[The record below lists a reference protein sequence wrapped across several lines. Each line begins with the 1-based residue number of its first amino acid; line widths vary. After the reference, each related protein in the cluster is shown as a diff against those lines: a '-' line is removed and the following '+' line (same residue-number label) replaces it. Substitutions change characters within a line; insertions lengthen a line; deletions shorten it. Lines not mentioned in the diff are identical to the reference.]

1 MKQTFSLFRAMLF
14 LMVSLCMPTSVFA
27 VTNVTTT
34 AGGQLQAKIEALGGA
49 ASVTEL
55 TISGPLNGTDIDY
68 LHSTLTKVTV
78 LNLSNA
84 RIVAGGDSYHRW
96 DVDWDG
102 NATMYEWDGPWNT
115 ENDVVGDYM
124 FSNMPQL
131 TTLTLPTTL
140 TAIGANAFS
149 HSAITEITVPTGV
162 TTMGNE
168 AFMHCEQLQRA
179 VLPEGLTAIPTSAF
193 NNCYALEEVNL
204 PSTVESIGGYAF
216 YDNHSRTSALVIP
229 AACKT
234 IGECAYHNNVLMPSV
249 TFNGDVESIGG
260 EAFSHCKALTT
271 FTFPQS
277 ITEVPANVLLNCESL
292 TSVTLAE
299 GTTRINGGAFS
310 GCFSLTSINLN
321 QASLT
326 YIGGYAFM
334 GTGFTAV
341 TLPNTLSEIEWG
353 VFYECQQL
361 TSINIPTAIDYVP
374 GGFVENCP
382 LLTTVTMHDGIR
394 TISDWAF
401 SNCTSLATIS
411 LNDQITTI
419 GSRAFKGCTSL
430 VLTKLPD
437 ALTTLGEW
445 ALGETPSITGTLT
458 IPTGV
463 TAIGSD
469 AFNGCGI
476 STIVL
481 HDGITEFGSGVFA
494 NTPNLSSINL
504 PSAIDHIPAFFFFH
518 ATALQQITLPAT
530 VREIHESA
538 FSESGITS
546 IALPEGIELI
556 GNYAFSASQLQ
567 TFSVP
572 DGYTNPL
579 GYGCFENC
587 KQLKSVYMGRNQDY
601 SQDYYFSYLYGCD
614 ALELLRIHAGTPPP
628 CEEWA
633 MGYRTNCVLE
643 VPEEMISL
651 YQGTDIWKDFKTIR
665 GFFSGD
671 MLADADFAVM
681 QDLYNALGGAN
692 WKTPWNMENNHH
704 AVGKWNGIIT
714 TKKEG
719 DDQTYVITDIDLSAQ
734 QLNGSLPASVFRLA
748 ALKTLKLNNNTI
760 SGNLTTLLD
769 SEASATISEVDLH
782 DNCLTGDIYP
792 FASKLTGLTYLDLS
806 YNQLTDISQPISNE
820 KLGDWEFIYNF
831 QFMKEATHALIDEL
845 PADAPVTDMTV
856 GVPTALTFSRLVT
869 YRHNDQDY
877 DLMSNDL
884 GHFYWTGGMYDPWDV
899 NWSFYQTDGLW
910 NLYQGDDD
918 YILKA
923 VKNKVQTYTL
933 NEGNYR
939 TILLRLNW
947 TDGDVNADQTVDI
960 LDLQSTVFYALNDQK
975 PNAQM
980 FNFGAADANGDEA
993 LDVRDVVGV
1002 VDYVLGA
1009 PLSSPQPGGSTNAQ
1023 SFSQMKNSKGVL
1035 PNRIMMNDGIVLAN
1049 TEEVAALQLFVSGT
1063 SARYLNIASDL
1074 RSQFSVSM
1082 RDVEGGVRVV
1092 IYSAE
1097 GHTLAPG
1104 EHSLINNLPAG
1115 ATITDIRLSDM
1126 NANRL
1131 AIGIDGETTGIGDA
1145 SRLNDNEKMRND
1157 NFFNLNG
1164 QKVAQPTKG
1173 LYLKNGKKVI
1183 YK

>member
-14 LMVSLCMPTSVFA
+14 LTVWVTMPFTA
-27 VTNVTTT
+27 NAEEITTT
-34 AGGQLQAKIEALGGA
+34 AGGQLQAKVEALGDA
-49 ASVTEL
+49 NSMTEL

-68 LHSTLTKVTV
+68 LHSALVNVAV

-96 DVDWDG
+96 DIGWDG
-102 NATMYEWDGPWNT
+102 NATMNDWDGPWNT

-131 TTLTLPTTL
+131 ATIMLPTTL
-140 TAIGANAFS
+140 TAIGYKAFS
-149 HSAITEITVPTGV
+149 YSAITEITVPTGV
-162 TTMGNE
+162 TTMGE
-168 AFMHCEQLQRA
+168 EVFLHCEQLQRA
-179 VLPEGLTAIPTSAF
+179 VLPEGLTAIPSSAF

-204 PSTVESIGGYAF
+204 PSTVTSIGVYAF

-234 IGECAYHNNVLMPSV
+234 IGDCAFFNNCLMPSV
-249 TFNGDVESIGG
+249 TFNGDVEGIGS

-277 ITEVPANVLLNCESL
+277 ITEVPYSVLLNCDAL

-299 GTTRINGGAFS
+299 GTTRINSGAFS
-310 GCFSLTSINLN
+310 GCSSLATINLN
-321 QASLT
+321 QSSLT
-326 YIGGYAFM
+326 YIGGNAFM
-334 GTGFTAV
+334 NTGFTTV
-341 TLPNTLSEIEWG
+341 TLPNTVSEIDWYA
-353 VFYECQQL
+353 FSDCQQL
-361 TSINIPTAIDYVP
+361 TSINLPTAIDYVP
-374 GGFVENCP
+374 GGFVYGCP
-382 LLTTVTMHDGIR
+382 LLTNVQMHDGIR
-394 TISDWAF
+394 TVSDWAF
-401 SNCTSLATIS
+401 NNCTSLAAIS
-411 LNDQITTI
+411 LNNDITTI
-419 GSRAFKGCTSL
+419 GSYAFKGCTSL

-437 ALTTLGEW
+437 ALITLGEW

-463 TAIGSD
+463 TAISND

-476 STIVL
+476 STMVL
-481 HDGITEFGSGVFA
+481 HDGITEIGSGVFA

-504 PSAIDHIPAFFFFH
+504 PSTIDHIPALFFFH

-538 FSESGITS
+538 FNESGITS
-546 IALPEGIELI
+546 IALPEGIEVI
-556 GNYAFSASQLQ
+556 GNYAFAASQLQ
-567 TFSVP
+567 TFTVP
-572 DGYTNPL
+572 DGYTNAL

-601 SQDYYFSYLYGCD
+601 SQDYNFSYLYGCD
-614 ALELLRIHAGTPPP
+614 ALELLRIHAGIPPQ
-628 CEEWA
+628 CEEWT
-633 MGYRTNCVLE
+633 MEYRTNCVLE

-651 YQGTDIWKDFKTIR
+651 YQETDIWKDFKTIR
-665 GFFSGD
+665 GFFMGD
-671 MLADADFAVM
+671 VLADADFAVM

-692 WKTPWNMENNHH
+692 WTTPWNMDNNHH

-714 TKKEG
+714 AKKDGE
-719 DDQTYVITDIDLSAQ
+719 DQTYVITDIDLSAQ
-734 QLNGSLPASVFRLA
+734 QLSGSLPASVFFLSG
-748 ALKTLKLNNNTI
+748 LKTLKLNNNNI

-769 SEASATISEVDLH
+769 SEASGTISEVDLH

-792 FASKLTGLTYLDLS
+792 FASKLTGLTHLDLS

-820 KLGDWEFIYNF
+820 KLSAWEFAYNF
-831 QFMKEATHALIDEL
+831 QFIKEATHDLIAEL
-845 PADAPVTDMTV
+845 PAEASVTDVTV

-869 YRHNDQDY
+869 YRHDDQDY
-877 DLMSNDL
+877 GLMSNDL
-884 GHFYWTGGMYDPWDV
+884 GHFYWSGGWYNPWDI

-933 NEGNYR
+933 NGGNYQ
-939 TILLRLNW
+939 TILLRMNW
-947 TDGDVNADQTVDI
+947 TDGDVNADQAVDI

-975 PNAQM
+975 PNSQM

-1002 VDYVLGA
+1002 VDYVLNYEEPAGA
-1009 PLSSPQPGGSTNAQ
+1009 RASEAPETDASNFLLVGNGAT
-1023 SFSQMKNSKGVL
+1023 L
-1035 PNRIMMNDGIVLAN
+1035 HN
-1049 TEEVAALQLFVSGT
+1049 TETVAALQLFVSGT
-1063 SARYLNIASDL
+1063 STHYLNIAANL
-1074 RSQFSVSM
+1074 RNHFSVSM
-1082 RDVEGGVRVV
+1082 RDVAGGVRVV

-1104 EHSLINNLPAG
+1104 EHNLISSLPAG
-1115 ATITDIRLSDM
+1115 ASVTDIRLADQH
-1126 NANRL
+1126 ANRL
-1131 AIGIDGETTGIGDA
+1131 TASIGSETTGV
-1145 SRLNDNEKMRND
+1145 SEKLNVNSEK
-1157 NFFNLNG
+1157 FATAPLYNLNG
-1164 QKVAQPTKG
+1164 QRVTKTQRG
-1173 LYLKNGKKVI
+1173 IYFMNNKKYI
-1183 YK
+1183 IK